1 MNSWDVTTFL
11 DSLEVQPSCTLQEN
25 HSVASNFFYPKDGI
39 TLKLQLNMKTS
50 FSVMQ
55 KMLVL
60 FDGILQLFEGSLSAA
75 AKTRLLFGFKQNAD
89 NYSNKT
95 FAQYRKQLVSGEVL
109 DPATL
114 VDDLDLRFDR
124 VARLDAW
131 LSAANLASFKVS
143 SQVCSFICST
153 CLLQALPGRSW
164 TMCTCARALLN
175 LFSPCYCNRL
185 LTGSRLPTGMTNTNN
200 FRARPTGTT
209 RSLEHSSS
217 MMLIT
222 IATVQVSL
230 ASRL

>member
-1 MNSWDVTTFL
+1 MGLVTGDRVARLEEWLQGARLHWFRNTKDVTTFL
-11 DSLEVQPSCTLQEN
+11 DSLEAQPSCTLQEN

-39 TLKLQLNMKTS
+39 TLKLQLNMRTS

-75 AKTRLLFGFKQNAD
+75 AKTRLLVGFNQKSY
-89 NYSNKT
+89 NYFQTTES
-95 FAQYRKQLVSGEVL
+95 FAQYRKRLVSGEVL

-153 CLLQALPGRSW
+153 CMLQALPGR
-164 TMCTCARALLN
+164 
-175 LFSPCYCNRL
+175 
-185 LTGSRLPTGMTNTNN
+185 
-200 FRARPTGTT
+200 
-209 RSLEHSSS
+209 
-217 MMLIT
+217 LI
-222 IATVQVSL
+222 
-230 ASRL
+230 

>member
-75 AKTRLLFGFKQNAD
+75 AKTRLLVGFNQKSY
-89 NYSNKT
+89 NYFQTTES
-95 FAQYRKQLVSGEVL
+95 FAQYRKRLVSGEVL

-131 LSAANLASFKVS
+131 LSVANLASFKVS

-153 CLLQALPGRSW
+153 CMLQALPGR
-164 TMCTCARALLN
+164 
-175 LFSPCYCNRL
+175 
-185 LTGSRLPTGMTNTNN
+185 
-200 FRARPTGTT
+200 
-209 RSLEHSSS
+209 
-217 MMLIT
+217 LI
-222 IATVQVSL
+222 
-230 ASRL
+230 